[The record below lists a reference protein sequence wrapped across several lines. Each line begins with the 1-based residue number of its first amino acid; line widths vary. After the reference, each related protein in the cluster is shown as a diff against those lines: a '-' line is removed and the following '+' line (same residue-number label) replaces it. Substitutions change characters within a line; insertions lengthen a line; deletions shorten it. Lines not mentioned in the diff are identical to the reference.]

1 MSQFRSR
8 EDAYEYNRRVTE
20 ISERWSQAINKAKGV
35 MSKEDLDR
43 YSKLITE
50 PIPTREMAEL
60 LVKYKL
66 LNPKYICPMEQPV

>member
-1 MSQFRSR
+1 MSRFSSR
-8 EDAYEYNRRVTE
+8 EEAYEYNRRVTE

-43 YSKLITE
+43 YSELVTD

-66 LNPKYICPMEQPV
+66 LNPKYICPREQPE